1 MSFILANLIYSPKR
15 MKRWMTDM
23 GFECIK
29 NFYVIQFLGN
39 GFFERI
45 YNFIA
50 HKNVYNAIETETYV
64 RYET

>member
-1 MSFILANLIYSPKR
+1 MSSTPANLTYSKRR

-23 GFECIK
+23 APECIK
-29 NFYVIQFLGN
+29 NFYVIQFLGR

-50 HKNVYNAIETETYV
+50 RKNVYNAIETETYV
-64 RYET
+64 RYEV

>member
-1 MSFILANLIYSPKR
+1 
-15 MKRWMTDM
+15 M

-29 NFYVIQFLGN
+29 SFYVIQFLGN

-50 HKNVYNAIETETYV
+50 HKNVYNAIETETCV
-64 RYET
+64 WYET